1 MINEKFWQ
9 KSYDQGLSDL
19 DPKMW
24 ETTYVEIASSS
35 FKEFPDKPAFVFMDL
50 ETTFL
55 QLDQFANQFANM
67 LVSNGFK
74 KGDVV
79 GINLLNIPEYIIAWL
94 GTLKAGCVVSGVSP
108 LLSPQEMLYQLTDA
122 NVKGLVTLDAIFSST
137 VLDIISSLP
146 QLNLIILTTMEGFLP
161 GTKRVLDKL
170 LAEIPK
176 EKATSLK
183 GREIYE
189 FKDIIETQNFSKEST
204 HIEITPDD
212 IAYIQYTGGTT
223 GAPKG
228 TMLSHRNA
236 VSNIIIMTTWL
247 GWRRGKGVALSG
259 FPFFHMAG
267 LAFNKNCVYLGW
279 KQILIPNPRD
289 TDYIC
294 TQIAKYK
301 PNALVNVP
309 SLYQL
314 LMANPKFRALDHSNL
329 EICICAASPFPED
342 SQRELEEIIGKGKLL
357 EAYGMTELTAVTTMN
372 PLKGKKKLGTVGLP
386 IFNTDMKLLD
396 TDTGEEV
403 PIGKPGEVCV
413 KAPYVMVGYY
423 NKSEETKNVIDPQG
437 YMHSGDVAIQDEEGY
452 LRIVDRTKDM
462 IIVSGYKVFSK
473 KVEEI
478 LAEHPAI
485 EMVAY
490 IGIKNPDRP
499 GSEIV
504 KAFVTLKPDFIF
516 DGDEEELKKD
526 IIQFAKEKLAPYEVP
541 KTIEIKQELPIT
553 AVGKIDKKIL
563 RKQGHPQ

>member
-1 MINEKFWQ
+1 MKEERFWQ

-24 ETTYVEIASSS
+24 ETTYVEIVKPT
-35 FKEFPDKPAFVFMDL
+35 FEGFPGKSAFVFMGV
-50 ETTFL
+50 ETTFS
-55 QLDQFANQFANM
+55 QLDQYANRFANM
-67 LVSNGFK
+67 LLSNGFK
-74 KGDVV
+74 RGDVV
-79 GINLLNIPEYIIAWL
+79 GINLLNIPEDIIAWL
-94 GTLKAGCVVSGVSP
+94 GTLRAGCIVSGVSP
-108 LLSPQEMLYQLTDA
+108 LLSPQEMVHQLRDS
-122 NVKGLVTLDAIFSST
+122 NVKGLVTLDSLFAST
-137 VLDIISSLP
+137 VLNIISNLP
-146 QLNLIILTTMEGFLP
+146 ELNLVIVTSIDGFLP
-161 GTKRVLDKL
+161 GTNRVLDKL
-170 LAEIPK
+170 LGEIPK
-176 EKATSLK
+176 EKAASLK

-189 FKDIIETQNFSKEST
+189 FQDIIDTQEFSKEPP
-204 HIEITPDD
+204 HIELTPDD

-223 GAPKG
+223 GVPKG

-236 VSNIIIMTTWL
+236 VSNMIIMTTWL
-247 GWRRGKGVALSG
+247 GWKKGKGIALSG

-267 LAFNKNCVYLGW
+267 MAFNKSCIYLGW
-279 KQILIPNPRD
+279 TQILIPNPRD
-289 TDYIC
+289 TDFIC
-294 TQIAKYK
+294 AQIAKYK

-342 SQRELEEIIGKGKLL
+342 SQRELEEIVGKGKLL

-386 IFNTDMKLLD
+386 TLNTDMKLLD

-403 PIGKPGEVCV
+403 SVGKPGEICV

-423 NKSEETKNVIDPQG
+423 NKPEETKNVIDSQG

-462 IIVSGYKVFSK
+462 IIVSGFKVFSK
-473 KVEEI
+473 KVEDI
-478 LAEHPAI
+478 LVDHPAI

-490 IGIKNPDRP
+490 IGMKNPDRP

-504 KAFVTLKPDFIF
+504 KAFVTLKPDFKF

-526 IIQFAKEKLAPYEVP
+526 IIRFAKEKLAPYEIP
-541 KTIEIKQELPIT
+541 KTIEIKKELPAT
-553 AVGKIDKKIL
+553 AVGKIDKKQL
-563 RKQGHPQ
+563 RK